1 MYKLWEFMFE
11 FIGWLL
17 ILASPFFAGL
27 IIGAIIYFPN
37 PDETKL
43 IISILVA
50 SLGLIIGIIWATR
63 IWRRTGTIRFLSRIM
78 ETPDLDKMKWKE
90 NQDSDANTD

>member
-27 IIGAIIYFPN
+27 TIGAIIYFPN
-37 PDETKL
+37 PNETRL
-43 IISILVA
+43 TISILIA
-50 SLGLIIGIIWATR
+50 SFGLIIGAIWATR
-63 IWRRTGTIRFLSRIM
+63 IWRKTGTMRFLSRIM

-90 NQDSDANTD
+90 NKDSESNSN